1 MEITK
6 IRSSQA
12 DFPGRLKHLRD
23 PPQQLYYAGSRLS
36 SLLNNPCL
44 AIVGSRA
51 ATPYGRQITEQL
63 ATECARAGVT
73 IISGLAFGIDSF
85 AHQAALDCGGQ
96 TIAVLPSG
104 LSHIYPASHQRL
116 ARQIVEQGGALVSE
130 YSADTPPMKHQ
141 FIARN
146 RLIAGLS
153 QAVLITEAASG
164 SGSLHTVQFAAE
176 LGREVLAV
184 PGNITS
190 PTSQGS
196 NNLLKSQAAGLV
208 NGSADI
214 LYALGLDIANA
225 RASPRGDNPAEQ
237 TILDLIVSG
246 VSGGAELSQQS
257 KLSASLYNQSLSMLE
272 IKGQIQPLGHDNWR
286 LRA

>member
-1 MEITK
+1 MDITK
-6 IRSSQA
+6 IKLSDSN
-12 DFPGRLKHLRD
+12 FPGRLKHLSD
-23 PPQQLYYAGSRLS
+23 PPQQLFSTNKNLG
-36 SLLNNPCL
+36 SLLDEPCL
-44 AIVGSRA
+44 AIIGSRA

-63 ATECARAGVT
+63 ATECARAGIT

-85 AHQAALDCGGQ
+85 AHQAALDCGGK

-104 LSHIYPASHQRL
+104 LGHVYPVSHRRL
-116 ARQIVEQGGALVSE
+116 AQQIVEQGGALLSE
-130 YSADTPPMKHQ
+130 YTADTPPMKHQ

-146 RLIAGLS
+146 RLIASLS
-153 QAVLITEAASG
+153 QAVLITEAAIG

-184 PGNITS
+184 PGNVTS

-208 NGSADI
+208 NSSADI
-214 LYALGLDIANA
+214 FYALGLDVANA
-225 RASPRGDNPAEQ
+225 RASPRGDSPAEQ
-237 TILDLIVSG
+237 AILDLIGSG
-246 VSGGAELSQQS
+246 VSSGDKLSQQS
-257 KLSASLYNQSLSMLE
+257 ELSAALYNQSLSLLE
-272 IKGQIQPLGHDNWR
+272 IKGQIQPLGSDNWR